1 MFLLFFIKFCFFLG
15 HPYTFVNHL
24 TYLKKKT
31 RILLHFAL
39 SKTKV
44 LPTDDRG
51 LYESALGSDEQPCM
65 LSAYPV
71 RGRQPVTFQSSS
83 RQANR
88 DVWSKFT
95 VALKMSPGSK
105 VADII
110 AFVEKWNGQA
120 NAAMH

>member
-1 MFLLFFIKFCFFLG
+1 MDQQ
-15 HPYTFVNHL
+15 VDQ
-24 TYLKKKT
+24 
-31 RILLHFAL
+31 
-39 SKTKV
+39 V

-51 LYESALGSDEQPCM
+51 LYESALGPDEVPCI

-71 RGRQPVTFQSSS
+71 RSRQPVTFQSSS

-120 NAAMH
+120 NSSMH